1 MQRLGTWLA
10 VIGALIGFAVVAV
23 LIWVLVAVINPFGS

>member
-23 LIWVLVAVINPFGS
+23 LIWVLVAVINPFGN